1 MKRLRLTVG
10 IAGIALIA
18 VGAGMLL
25 HLQGRQQLGEPGV
38 RCVAGEGLRV
48 TIQLPE
54 RVADYV
60 STNVEPTKLELEVL
74 PKDTSFGRR
83 LYRAPDGFEVLLS
96 VVLMG
101 TDRTSIHKPE
111 YCLTS
116 QGWQILNR
124 ETIAVPMERPH
135 RYALPVR
142 KFTAGRLVQEPGG
155 QQARQGGLY
164 FFWFVSQDHL
174 TASHWSRVG
183 WLTWDLVRRGIL
195 PRWAY
200 VSAFV
205 GCSPGQE
212 ARAAERAE
220 RFLEAAVPEFQT
232 TVGPPPPAAAA
243 P

>member
-10 IAGIALIA
+10 IAGITLIVA
-18 VGAGMLL
+18 GAGMLL
-25 HLQGRQQLGEPGV
+25 DLKGRQRLGEPGV

-54 RVADYV
+54 RVGEYV
-60 STNVEPTKLELEVL
+60 STNVEPTKLELDTL

-96 VVLMG
+96 VVMMG

-116 QGWQILNR
+116 QGWQILDQ
-124 ETIAVPMERPH
+124 ETIAIPMERPH
-135 RYALPVR
+135 RYALAVR

-155 QQARQGGLY
+155 QQVRQGGLY
-164 FFWFVSQDHL
+164 LFWFVSQDHL
-174 TASHWSRVG
+174 TASHWGRVG
-183 WLTWDLVRRGIL
+183 WLTWDLVRYGLL

-205 GCSPGQE
+205 GCPAGQE

-220 RFLEAAVPEFQT
+220 RFLEAAVPEFQKT
-232 TVGPPPPAAAA
+232 AGPRAMAA

>member
-1 MKRLRLTVG
+1 MKRLRLNVG
-10 IAGIALIA
+10 IAGLVLIA
-18 VGAGMLL
+18 AGAGMML
-25 HLQGRQQLGEPGV
+25 HLKGRQRLGEPGV
-38 RCVAGEGLRV
+38 RCVAGDGLRV

-54 RVADYV
+54 RVGEFV
-60 STNVEPTKLELEVL
+60 STNVEPTKLELDVL

-83 LYRAPDGFEVLLS
+83 LYRAPDGFQVLLS

-142 KFTAGRLVQEPGG
+142 EFTAGRLVQQENG
-155 QQARQGGLY
+155 QQVRQTAVY
-164 FFWFVSQDHL
+164 MFWFVAQDRL
-174 TASHWSRVG
+174 TASHWGRIG
-183 WLTWDLVRRGIL
+183 WLTWDLVRHGVL

-205 GCSPGQE
+205 GCPAGQE
-212 ARAAERAE
+212 AQAAERAK
-220 RFLEAAVPEFQT
+220 RFLEAAVPEFQRT
-232 TVGPPPPAAAA
+232 AGPPAMAAA